1 MIQIILK
8 SIIALELLGI
18 SYFVFKAIFLYIKY
32 EFKNNEIEKE
42 LPKKQF
48 LDNPK
53 IIEKIKNLKE
63 TPYQGY

>member
-18 SYFVFKAIFLYIKY
+18 SHFVFKAIFLYIKY

>member
-8 SIIALELLGI
+8 SIIALELLEI
-18 SYFVFKAIFLYIKY
+18 SYFVFKAIFLYVKY
-32 EFKNNEIEKE
+32 ELKNNEIEKE
-42 LPKKQF
+42 LPRKQF

>member
-18 SYFVFKAIFLYIKY
+18 SYFVFKAIFLYIHY
-32 EFKNNEIEKE
+32 ELKNNEIEKE
-42 LPKKQF
+42 LPRKQF

-53 IIEKIKNLKE
+53 TIEKIKNLKE